1 MTFPYYHLRSG
12 ITLLIDCRFVGPAV
26 DSSVT
31 GGALLPPVRLL
42 LEPIPA
48 TLTQNIVKIMN
59 SISPARIVGLDTL
72 RALAIALVLMSH
84 YNGFVRNAPGFGAIG
99 SIGWAGVDLFFV
111 LSGYLIGNQLLAPAA
126 RGESL
131 DLKTFFARR
140 LLRTLPNYYVVLAV
154 YLMLSG
160 SSIAGKSM
168 APLWRFL
175 TFTQN
180 FGMNYG
186 ETFTHSWSLCIEE
199 QFYLLLPL
207 VVMTLAGSRRSP
219 RLLWCTVVASIAA
232 GMTVRG
238 IAFMDGKDVFAAP
251 VYYSSFAR
259 FDELLPGV
267 ALALL
272 KNFHPV
278 GFARLLR
285 HGNALLAAGLASAAA
300 VLYGV
305 MNEAPTAF
313 LASTFGF
320 SLVAIS
326 FALLVCSALSP
337 SSLLNRLRIPGASS
351 LALWSYAVYLAH
363 KPVFMALS
371 PQLQEWGVDASAALT
386 IVVVMAIGIFSG
398 WLLYLLVES
407 PFMQL
412 RARFYATGGV
422 KARSMLV

>member
-1 MTFPYYHLRSG
+1 
-12 ITLLIDCRFVGPAV
+12 
-26 DSSVT
+26 
-31 GGALLPPVRLL
+31 
-42 LEPIPA
+42 
-48 TLTQNIVKIMN
+48 MN
-59 SISPARIVGLDTL
+59 SISPARLAGLDTL
-72 RALAIALVLMSH
+72 RALAIALVLISH
-84 YNGFVRNAPGFGAIG
+84 YNGFVRHAPGFGAIG

-126 RGESL
+126 CGESL
-131 DLKTFFARR
+131 DLKIFFARR
-140 LLRTLPNYYVVLAV
+140 LLRTLPNYYVVLAG

-160 SSIAGKSM
+160 SSIAGESM

-186 ETFTHSWSLCIEE
+186 QTFTHSWSLCIEE
-199 QFYLLLPL
+199 QFYLVLPL
-207 VVMTLAGSRRSP
+207 VVMALVGSRRSP
-219 RLLWCTVVASIAA
+219 RLLWCALAAAIAA

-238 IAFMDGKDVFAAP
+238 MAFVDGKDVFAAP
-251 VYYSSFAR
+251 VYYSSSAR

-267 ALALL
+267 AIALL
-272 KNFHPV
+272 KNFHPIV
-278 GFARLLR
+278 FARLLR
-285 HGNALLAAGLASAAA
+285 HGNALLAAGMASAVA

-305 MNEAPTAF
+305 MNEEPTAF

-337 SSLLNRLRIPGASS
+337 SSLLYRLRIPGASS

-371 PQLQEWGVDASAALT
+371 PQLEEWGVDASAAPT
-386 IVVVMAIGIFSG
+386 ILAVMAIGILSG
-398 WLLYLLVES
+398 WLLFIVVET
-407 PFMQL
+407 PFMPL
-412 RARFYATGGV
+412 RARFFPTGGL
-422 KARSMLV
+422 KARHAATSATISGAISD